1 MFTSYWRCLF
11 TTRVSSLVV
20 SSRLFLL
27 LTTKEKLLYLMWSEL
42 CWCSVIID
50 FSDVTILITSPDAR
64 RNAEKK
70 VHINQGQMIPVV
82 RRTGEAKSLAGRT
95 EMYKIC
101 QVCAPHK
108 KKKKKKQ
115 GNIHKTL
122 VALLLYKVLS
132 TNEWQQIQFLL

>member
-1 MFTSYWRCLF
+1 M
-11 TTRVSSLVV
+11 
-20 SSRLFLL
+20 
-27 LTTKEKLLYLMWSEL
+27 
-42 CWCSVIID
+42 IID

-108 KKKKKKQ
+108 KKKKRKSKE
-115 GNIHKTL
+115 IYTK
-122 VALLLYKVLS
+122 LL
-132 TNEWQQIQFLL
+132 